1 MNIKKIEKIKDKHI
15 YVCLMIHEF
24 LNYLKFDEI
33 NIKFVDNYDYV
44 YSEIDNVSLFVTVY
58 NDEMEISYLTIKD
71 EVLDALYL
79 YIEDP
84 DLYIEN
90 SDLYIENSD
99 LYIKNS
105 SANTKSENIS
115 TISLSI
121 MTMDFHMN

>member
-71 EVLDALYL
+71 ELLDELYL
-79 YIEDP
+79 YIENP
-84 DLYIEN
+84 DMYI
-90 SDLYIENSD
+90 
-99 LYIKNS
+99 

-115 TISLSI
+115 KIPLSI
-121 MTMDFHMN
+121 MTMEFHMN